1 MANGTKYNVDI
12 ELNLYS
18 GTKKGLS
25 QVTKNIRTLATD
37 ISKGISEVKKLP
49 EGSIE
54 RFTKELDVFSKVG
67 ALKEQAALLKEG
79 LGFKNTIEYARKF
92 DKISRLKR
100 ARDSLIDYQ
109 IKQANIT
116 KQYQENLLYFK
127 KMSAA
132 TAKARAVFNSYFGL
146 MLSSLF
152 VFRSFSN
159 AINGFIRQSVNSY
172 LQMASSNDAAYQS
185 IMRLRG
191 GFEALKYS
199 FVQVLTQTEVFNTL
213 LKYLRSLKD
222 IFENMTPEK
231 QKFVVNFIL
240 FSGAVSFVI
249 SKLAEI
255 GILLLALKPAIAAL
269 KPTIASVSAAL
280 ASASAGTIALIA
292 AVVVAVIGA
301 IINIKEVIKDFLSFF
316 KDIGELAKKFWSSM
330 WHGIRDIAS
339 GFMDILKG
347 DFKRGFLKIG
357 LGIAN
362 IFLGAIE
369 GMLNIGI
376 EMIRLFLNT
385 SIDAINGVF
394 KGIDWV
400 AEKLGGNFDFRIK
413 WKAPK
418 LNLDLTS
425 KLIELSDRLAKSEP
439 TGSNNTI
446 INNVSVSVESS
457 FGTESPSYLNDVSTG
472 VVEAIS
478 TALKTS
484 GVGYY

>member
-199 FVQVLTQTEVFNTL
+199 FVQVLTQTDVFNTL

-231 QKFVVNFIL
+231 QKFVVNFML
-240 FSGAVSFVI
+240 FSGLVSFVI

>member
-25 QVTKNIRTLATD
+25 QVTKNIRTLAGD

-49 EGSIE
+49 EGSIK
-54 RFTKELDVFSKVG
+54 RYAKELDVFSKVG

-79 LGFKNTIEYARKF
+79 LGFKNTIEYARRF

-100 ARDSLIDYQ
+100 ARDSLIDYR
-109 IKQANIT
+109 IKQAKIT

-132 TAKARAVFNSYFGL
+132 TAKARAVFNSYFGV

-213 LKYLRSLKD
+213 LNYLRSLKD

-231 QKFVVNFIL
+231 QKFVVNFII
-240 FSGAVSFVI
+240 FSGLVSFVI

-269 KPTIASVSAAL
+269 KPTIASVAAAL
-280 ASASAGTIALIA
+280 AGASAGTIALIA

-316 KDIGELAKKFWSSM
+316 KNIGEIAKKYWSSM

-339 GFMDILKG
+339 GFVDILKG

-385 SIDAINGVF
+385 SIDTINGVF

-413 WKAPK
+413 WKAPE

-457 FGTESPSYLNDVSTG
+457 FGTESPSYLNDVSNG

>member
-185 IMRLRG
+185 IVRLRG

-199 FVQVLTQTEVFNTL
+199 FVQVLTQTDVFNTL

-231 QKFVVNFIL
+231 QKFVVNFML
-240 FSGAVSFVI
+240 FSGLVSFVI